1 MNLFALFCLSL
12 QVGPD
17 HGRLVSCTYYW
28 TALPLKLLIMKKM
41 NLYLGFTP
49 GGSEIYRVWI
59 EKKNLF
65 YYCNGLHV
73 SVPSFLPPLNLFKEE
88 EKNTRSSGGRRRV
101 HAWLVSVAGW
111 TP

>member
-1 MNLFALFCLSL
+1 
-12 QVGPD
+12 
-17 HGRLVSCTYYW
+17 
-28 TALPLKLLIMKKM
+28 M